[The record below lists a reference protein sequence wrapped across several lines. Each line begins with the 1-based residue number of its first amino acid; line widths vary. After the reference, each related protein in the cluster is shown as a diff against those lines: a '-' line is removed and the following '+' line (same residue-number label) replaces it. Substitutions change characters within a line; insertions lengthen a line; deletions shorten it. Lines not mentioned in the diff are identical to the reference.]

1 MLSSDGKKMVIK
13 SIGLI
18 SKKKKKNFPRTT
30 HFFFLHFFDV
40 VQHDYYMKLSSQI
53 SYVGS
58 VLCAHQKFCCS
69 CSRLPIFAFSF
80 FFVFFFTTI
89 PFYLHLAGCQ
99 HSSFLTTSF
108 HVFLPRKLVSVVFY
122 LTCYLFLSYPHH

>member
-1 MLSSDGKKMVIK
+1 MLSSDGNKMVIK

-18 SKKKKKNFPRTT
+18 SKKKKKNFARTT
-30 HFFFLHFFDV
+30 HFFFVHFFDV
-40 VQHDYYMKLSSQI
+40 VLHDYYVKLSSQT

-69 CSRLPIFAFSF
+69 CSRLPIFAFF
-80 FFVFFFTTI
+80 FFFTAI

-99 HSSFLTTSF
+99 HSSFLTTRF
-108 HVFLPRKLVSVVFY
+108 HVFLPTKFVSVVFY
-122 LTCYLFLSYPHH
+122 LTCQFFFSLIHIIKDI